1 MSDMLN
7 QAASSTGDPQR
18 TEQPDPPIDMQRLA
32 EKVYRLLLEDLR
44 LERAR
49 SGSFSGRIGAKR

>member
-1 MSDMLN
+1 MTDPTRPTHSQSEPQ
-7 QAASSTGDPQR
+7 QA
-18 TEQPDPPIDMQRLA
+18 EQPAPPIDMQRLT

-49 SGSFSGRIGAKR
+49 AGSPPAQAGGKR

>member
-1 MSDMLN
+1 MSNMLN
-7 QAASSTGDPQR
+7 QATSTTSDPQP
-18 TEQPDPPIDMQRLA
+18 TEQPEPPIDMQRLA

-49 SGSFSGRIGAKR
+49 SGLPPARTGAKR

>member
-1 MSDMLN
+1 MSDPMRPTN
-7 QAASSTGDPQR
+7 SQGEPQQAEPPA
-18 TEQPDPPIDMQRLA
+18 PPIDMQRLA

-49 SGSFSGRIGAKR
+49 AGSPPAQAGGKR